1 MTERLLTAAALIDD
15 LGGSDPGFVPGVS
28 TIGGNNLEV
37 DIDAGH
43 ASTSRAVAQ
52 EADDFDDLAYL
63 GKLLAAVLVELIDR
77 IRVLQGEPHGVVVT
91 RRGHNGTMAGRW

>member
-1 MTERLLTAAALIDD
+1 VTERLLTAAALIDD
-15 LGGSDPGFVPGVS
+15 LGGADPGFVLGVS

-63 GKLLAAVLVELIDR
+63 GKLLAAVFVELVDR
-77 IRVLQGEPHGVVVT
+77 IRVLQGEPHGVVGP
-91 RRGHNGTMAGRW
+91 RRGHNWTMAGRR